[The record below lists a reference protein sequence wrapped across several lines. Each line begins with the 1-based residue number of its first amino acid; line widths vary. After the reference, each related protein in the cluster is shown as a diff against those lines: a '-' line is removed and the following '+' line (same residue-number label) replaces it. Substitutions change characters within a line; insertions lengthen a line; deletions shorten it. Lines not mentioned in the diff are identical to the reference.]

1 MKRGVCFD
9 DVLLEP
15 LYSDI
20 RSRKEVSLDSK
31 INLNGKEETLSLPVF
46 SAPMDKVTE
55 DVMAVMLGKCGGFGI
70 IHRYNS
76 IEEQCELVK
85 NASHHGFVG
94 AAVGV
99 TDDFLERTSALVD
112 SGVSMICLDVAHGH
126 HVMVKEALTK
136 IKSRFS
142 NLHVMAGN
150 IATLEAF
157 NDLADW
163 GADSVRCGIGGGSI
177 CTTRIQT
184 GHGKPTLQTVIDC
197 AQSDRDAL
205 LVADGGIKTSGDIV
219 KCLAAGADMVML
231 GSMLAGTDESPGEII
246 NENNRKC
253 KVYRG
258 MASKEAQFDW
268 RGRTASLEGVATVI
282 PYKGTV
288 LDVLEDLEKGIRSGL
303 SYSGCRS
310 LEEFRNKAIFTKQT
324 TAGQIESSAHIGAV
338 K

>member
-1 MKRGVCFD
+1 MKEGICFD

-20 RSRKEVSLDSK
+20 RSRSEVSLESTFR
-31 INLNGKEETLSLPVF
+31 IAGTKEKLSLPIF

-55 DVMAVMLGKCGGFGI
+55 AEMASALSKAGAMGI
-70 IHRYNS
+70 VHRYNS
-76 IEEQCELVK
+76 IEEQSKIVFD
-85 NASHHGFVG
+85 ASKDGFVG

-99 TDDFLERTSALVD
+99 TDDFMERTHSLVEN
-112 SGVSMICLDVAHGH
+112 GVSMICLDVAHGH

-136 IKSRFS
+136 IKSSFS

-163 GADSVRCGIGGGSI
+163 GADSIRCGIGGGSI

-197 AQSDRDAL
+197 SKSDRDVL

-246 NENNRKC
+246 NENGRKC

-268 RGRTASLEGVATVI
+268 RGRTASLEGVASVI
-282 PYKGTV
+282 PYKGSV
-288 LDVLEDLEKGIRSGL
+288 IDVVRDLEKGIRSGL

-310 LEEFRNKAIFTKQT
+310 LSEFRNASVMTKQT
-324 TAGQIESSAHIGAV
+324 TAGQFESSAHIGAV